1 MKALADTALLQ
12 RALVELVLVGAACGA
27 LGVWVVHLR
36 HAYAAESL
44 AHAMLPG
51 LALAALAGVP
61 LLLGAGGGVL
71 GAAALVFL
79 AARDRRIDSQ
89 VGVAVVVTALLG
101 LGALLALV
109 PGAPA
114 RLEDLLFGDP
124 LGVSPADL
132 AVAGGLV
139 AGVLLALGVAH
150 RRLTLGAFDPVAAR
164 ALGAS
169 PARTELLLLA
179 LLAVTIVAAVQ
190 GVGNLLVVALLL
202 APAAAALDLARSL
215 PAQLALGAA
224 LGAGSGA
231 GGLVLSLT
239 LDVAAGA
246 SVALVAVAI
255 FALSGALAPRH
266 RGAGAARGSA
276 VEAVGGA

>member
-89 VGVAVVVTALLG
+89 AGVAVAVTALLG

-124 LGVSPADL
+124 LGIAPADL

-139 AGVLLALGVAH
+139 AGVLLALAVTH
-150 RRLTLGAFDPVAAR
+150 RRLALAAFDAAAAR
-164 ALGAS
+164 SLGAS
-169 PARTELLLLA
+169 PAHAELVLLA
-179 LLAVTIVAAVQ
+179 LLAVAIVAAVQ

-202 APAAAALDLARSL
+202 APAAAALHLARSL

-239 LDVAAGA
+239 LEVAAGA

-255 FALSGALAPRH
+255 FALAGALAPR
-266 RGAGAARGSA
+266 RRAAARGSV
-276 VEAVGGA
+276 VEALGGA